1 MKEGEEVMVFK
12 GREGE
17 WKERIK
23 KEGRKRIII
32 EKLEKKR
39 NKKKK
44 REIIYWF
51 EKMKKG
57 RID

>member
-1 MKEGEEVMVFK
+1 MNNVIRMKEGEEVMVFK

-44 REIIYWF
+44 REIIY
-51 EKMKKG
+51 
-57 RID
+57 